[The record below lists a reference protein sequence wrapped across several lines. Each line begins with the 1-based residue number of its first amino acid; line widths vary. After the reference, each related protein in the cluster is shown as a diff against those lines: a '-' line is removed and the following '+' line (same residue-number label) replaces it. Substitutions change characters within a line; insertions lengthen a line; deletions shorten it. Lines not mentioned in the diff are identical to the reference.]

1 MNTLHE
7 TITPMELDELME
19 KWDSDRDGFLNFQE
33 FKNMMHFKET
43 NFIFFFI
50 FLLMIYKK
58 I

>member
-43 NFIFFFI
+43 NFIFF
-50 FLLMIYKK
+50 
-58 I
+58 

>member
-33 FKNMMHFKET
+33 FKNMMLFK
-43 NFIFFFI
+43 
-50 FLLMIYKK
+50 
-58 I
+58 